1 MNTKKLN
8 FFYKGVVQ
16 CVKDLSSCARL
27 HVGSIICK
35 DGRIISTGY
44 NGTTG
49 GSNHCD
55 RIFITMQAGEKT
67 IYKINVTAL
76 NEFMPG
82 VKYTD
87 FKYTTFET
95 DFDTDIVW
103 VSKEDW
109 FTWHH
114 KFSESAEIHSEMN
127 AIAFAAKNN
136 LDITG
141 AEIVVSTA
149 PCINCAKLI
158 VASGIKT
165 VKFIEEY
172 DRSSEG
178 VAFLERNKVKI
189 EQI

>member
-1 MNTKKLN
+1 MNTTKLN
-8 FFYKGVVQ
+8 FFYKGVVS

-35 DGRIISTGY
+35 NGRIISTGY

-55 RIFITMQAGEKT
+55 RIFIHENGQFKVD
-67 IYKINVTAL
+67 VTAL
-76 NEFMPG
+76 KEFMPD

-87 FKYTTFET
+87 FKFDVLQT
-95 DFDTDIVW
+95 DFDRDIVW
-103 VSKEDW
+103 VNENEWRS
-109 FTWHH
+109 WHH
-114 KFSESAEIHSEMN
+114 KFSEVAEIHSEMN

-136 LDITG
+136 LDITD

-165 VKFIEEY
+165 VKFVDEY

-178 VAFLERNKVKI
+178 VRFLNQNSIKI